1 MADDDRLRE
10 YLKVTLGE
18 LRRARARLQEL
29 ETARSEPIA
38 IVAGACRLPGGVR
51 TPEDLWRLV
60 AEGRDAVAPFPTDR
74 GWPLDA
80 LFADDADRV
89 GTTYTT
95 EGGFLEDPGG
105 FDAALFGISPRE
117 ALAID
122 PQQRQLLELA
132 WEAFERG
139 RIDPTSLRGA
149 PVGVYTGLMYHD
161 YAANRVTLPE
171 GLEGYF
177 GIGNSGSVASG
188 RISYTLGLH
197 GPALTVDT
205 ACSSS
210 LVAVHLAVRS
220 LRSGE
225 TDLALAGGAAIMGT
239 PEVFVDFARQR
250 GLARDGR
257 CKAFADGADG
267 TGLAEGAGLLLLE
280 RLSDARR
287 NGHPVLAVI
296 RGTAVNQDGASAGL
310 TAPHG
315 PSQERV
321 IRAALADAGLTTADV
336 DLVEAHGTG
345 TPLGDPIE
353 AQAVL
358 ATYGQGRSAQRPVHL
373 GSVKSNLGHTQAAA
387 GVAGILKSVGALRH
401 RTLPRTLHA
410 DRPTA
415 KVDWSDG
422 DVVLLTENRDWAAPE
437 GPRRAAVSSFGVSG
451 TNAHV
456 VLEEAPVDETPRTE
470 PTGTEPT
477 GTAVPLPISG
487 RTAATLRAQA
497 ERLLA
502 LADQDPRALGHGL
515 ATTRAALEERAV
527 VIAATADQTASG
539 LRALAAGEP
548 AANLVT
554 GRADVDGRT
563 VLVFPGQGAQWAGMG
578 AALLD
583 ESPVFAE
590 AFGAATAALA
600 ELVDWDPEAQVR
612 AVPGPER
619 VDVVQ
624 PLSFAVAVGLAAVWR
639 AHGVVPDAVVG
650 HSQGEIAAAY
660 VAGALSLSDA
670 ARVVVARSRAIAA
683 GPAGGGGMLAVG
695 LPEEQARTRAAG
707 RAEVAAVNGPSS
719 VVLAGERDALGELAA
734 ELDGAGVR
742 VRRIPVDY
750 ASHTA
755 AVERLESEIL
765 QALDGLRPERPLV
778 PFYSTVEGR
787 WVRHGELDGAY
798 WYRNLRQTVRFGEAV
813 EALVAE
819 GHRAFVE
826 VSPHAVLTGAIEEAL
841 DGTAEPAVVTGT
853 LRRDDGGLDRL
864 LTSAARLW
872 VRGVPVDLRPAFGA
886 EPPGP
891 VELPT
896 YPFRH
901 ERYWLRPGDGRE
913 AGHPLLDAVV
923 SLPETGGAVGSGVL
937 SLSRHPWLADH
948 AVEGRVLLPATALL
962 ELVLPTA
969 EQSGH
974 PVVEELL
981 VEQPLILPDRGAL
994 DVRVVVGEVDGTG
1007 RRPVGVHA
1015 RRQDDT
1021 DPDAWTRHARG
1032 HLGAGERRAVEVLA
1046 EPRQRIGLDDFY
1058 GDLADRGYGYGP
1070 AFQGLRAAW
1079 RTGDVDELVADVAL
1093 PAEAIVDGPPFGVH
1107 PALLDAALQATSL
1120 VRPDEARRRLLPFS
1134 WEGVRVYAT
1143 GATALR
1149 VRVRRLGP
1157 DVFALAASDP
1167 SGGLV
1172 VTVDALTLRPAAKAG
1187 TPPVEDLY
1195 RVVWRPVALPAPPA
1209 PPAGGATALPAVVD
1223 LTGTVPGSPPA
1234 AARAATATVLDALR
1248 AVDGPL
1254 VVVTGEDL
1262 GEPVTATVWG
1272 LVRTAQSEDP
1282 GRITLVAAADA
1293 ADPLV
1298 RAAVASGEPQVLLR
1312 AGEALVP
1319 RLARVSA
1326 AGACRPWNPDGT
1338 VLITGGTG
1346 TLGAAVAR
1354 HVARTRGVRHLVLV
1368 GRTAA
1373 DDPALRAE
1381 LAELGAQVRF
1391 AAADVADRQA
1401 LAAVLA
1407 AIPAERP
1414 LTAVVHAAGVLDDGV
1429 LTSLTPERVDAVFRP
1444 KVDGAWNLHEL
1455 TRDAEL
1461 ADLVLFSSGAGT
1473 FGTPGQGNY
1482 AAANGFLDGLAARRR
1497 AAGLPAVSL
1506 AWGLWSETSG
1516 LTAGADR
1523 RRLDRA
1529 GLRGL
1534 STAEALALFDAG
1546 LAGTD
1551 PVVLPTRFDVAAL
1564 RGQAATGALPVLLSD
1579 LVRVPR
1585 ATAAAAQESAP
1596 PASLRDRLATRT
1608 AADRLRE
1615 LVELVRRHTA
1625 AVLGHADIDAV
1636 AATQAFREAG
1646 FDSLAAV
1653 ELRNRVAAA
1662 AGVVLPATVVFDHPT
1677 PTALARR
1684 LRDELWADPEPEA
1697 PAAAGADE
1705 IELIESMQV
1714 DDLIARAL
1722 GGAGR

>member
-1 MADDDRLRE
+1 MADDDKLRE
-10 YLKVTLGE
+10 YLKATLGE
-18 LRRARARLQEL
+18 LRRTRARLQEL
-29 ETARSEPIA
+29 EDARSEPIA
-38 IVAGACRLPGGVR
+38 VVSGACRLPGGVR

-60 AEGRDAVAPFPTDR
+60 AEGRDAIAPFPVDR

-80 LFADDADRV
+80 LFDDDADRV
-89 GTTYTT
+89 GTTYAT
-95 EGGFLEDPGG
+95 EGGFLDEAGG

-149 PVGVYTGLMYHD
+149 PVGVYAGLMYHD
-161 YAANRVTLPE
+161 YAANRITLPE

-188 RISYTLGLH
+188 RISYTLGLQ

-287 NGHPVLAVI
+287 HGHPVLAVI

-310 TAPHG
+310 TAPNG

-321 IRAALADAGLTTADV
+321 IRAALTDAGLTTADV

-358 ATYGQGRSAQRPVHL
+358 ATYGQGRSPRRPVHL

-387 GVAGILKSVGALRH
+387 GVAGILKVIGALRH

-410 DRPTA
+410 ETPTS

-422 DVVLLTENRDWAAPE
+422 DVALLTENRDWASPD

-456 VLEEAPVDETPRTE
+456 VLEEVTPEEAPRTAPTGAPV
-470 PTGTEPT
+470 
-477 GTAVPLPISG
+477 PLAISG
-487 RTAATLRAQA
+487 RSAAALRAQA

-502 LADQDPRALGHGL
+502 VADRDPRALGFGL
-515 ATTRAALEERAV
+515 ATTRAALDERAV
-527 VIAATADQTASG
+527 VVAASAERTASG
-539 LRALAAGEP
+539 LRALAGSRP

-563 VLVFPGQGAQWAGMG
+563 VLVFPGQGAQWSGMG

-583 ESPVFAE
+583 ESPVFAHAFDE
-590 AFGAATAALA
+590 AAAALA
-600 ELVDWDPEAQVR
+600 ELVDWDPVAQVR
-612 AVPGPER
+612 AVPGPTR

-624 PLSFAVAVGLAAVWR
+624 PLSFAVAVGLAALWR

-660 VAGALSLSDA
+660 VAGVLSLSDA

-695 LPEEQARTRAAG
+695 LPEALARNRAAG

-719 VVLAGERDALGELAA
+719 VVLAGERAALDDLAT
-734 ELDGAGVR
+734 ELDAAGVR

-755 AVERLESEIL
+755 AVDHTETEIL
-765 QALDGLRPERPLV
+765 RALDGLRPGRPLV
-778 PFYSTVEGR
+778 PFYSTVDGR
-787 WVRHGELDGAY
+787 WVRPGELDGDY
-798 WYRNLRQTVRFGEAV
+798 WYRNLRRTVRFAEAV
-813 EALVAE
+813 EALVAD

-841 DGTAEPAVVTGT
+841 DAAGEPSVVTGT
-853 LRRDDGGLDRL
+853 LRRDDGGLDRFL
-864 LTSAARLW
+864 ASAAQLW
-872 VRGVPVDLRPAFGA
+872 IRGVPVDLRPAFGA

-891 VELPT
+891 VDLPT

-901 ERYWLRPGDGRE
+901 ERYWLRPGDDRNLH
-913 AGHPLLDAVV
+913 HPLLDAVV

-948 AVEGRVLLPATALL
+948 AVEGRVLLPATGLL
-962 ELVLPTA
+962 ELVLPAA
-969 EQSGH
+969 EESGS

-981 VEQPLILPDRGAL
+981 VEEPLTLPDRGAVE
-994 DVRVVVGEVDGTG
+994 VRVTVGEVDGTG

-1015 RRQDDT
+1015 RRQDG
-1021 DPDAWTRHARG
+1021 PDDWTRHARG
-1032 HLGAGERRAVEVLA
+1032 YLGVGEHPAGQVLADPGERIA
-1046 EPRQRIGLDDFY
+1046 LDAFY
-1058 GDLADRGYGYGP
+1058 TDLGDRGYGYGP
-1070 AFQGLRAAW
+1070 AFRGLRAAW
-1079 RTGDVDELVADVAL
+1079 RTTDADEIVVDVAL
-1093 PAEAIVDGPPFGVH
+1093 PAEAVTDGPPFVVH
-1107 PALLDAALQATSL
+1107 PALLDAALQAMSL
-1120 VRPDEARRRLLPFS
+1120 VRPAEARRRLLPFA
-1134 WEGVRVYAT
+1134 WEGVRVHAT

-1149 VRVRRLGP
+1149 VRVRRLGQ
-1157 DVFALAASDP
+1157 DVFALVATDP
-1167 SGGLV
+1167 AGGLV
-1172 VTVDALTLRPAAKAG
+1172 ATVEALTLRPAAEATLRPAAEAG
-1187 TPPVEDLY
+1187 PAPVDDLY
-1195 RVVWRPVALPAPPA
+1195 RVVWRPLVLAGASATDLPP
-1209 PPAGGATALPAVVD
+1209 VVD
-1223 LTGTVPGSPPA
+1223 LTAADPGAPPA
-1234 AARAATATVLDALR
+1234 AARAAATTVLDALR
-1248 AVDGPL
+1248 AVEGPV
-1254 VVVTGEDL
+1254 VVVTGADL
-1262 GEPVTATVWG
+1262 DDPVTGGVWG
-1272 LVRTAQSEDP
+1272 LVRTAQSEEP

-1293 ADPLV
+1293 ADPLLPAV
-1298 RAAVASGEPQVLLR
+1298 VASGEPQVLLR
-1312 AGEALVP
+1312 AGEAFVP
-1319 RLARVSA
+1319 RLARASA
-1326 AGACRPWNPDGT
+1326 GGAGRPWDPDGT

-1346 TLGAAVAR
+1346 TLGTAVAR

-1368 GRTAA
+1368 GRTATE
-1373 DDPALRAE
+1373 DPALRAE
-1381 LAELGAQVRF
+1381 LAEIGTQVRF
-1391 AAADVADRQA
+1391 AAADVADRAA

-1407 AIPAERP
+1407 AVPADHP

-1429 LTSLTPERVDAVFRP
+1429 LTALTPERVDAVFRP

-1455 TRDAEL
+1455 TRDADL

-1482 AAANGFLDGLAARRR
+1482 AAANGFLDGLAALRR
-1497 AAGLPAVSL
+1497 AADLPAVSL

-1534 STAEALALFDAG
+1534 STEEALALFDAG
-1546 LAGTD
+1546 LGGAD

-1564 RGQAATGALPVLLSD
+1564 RGQAADGTLPVLLGD
-1579 LVRVPR
+1579 LVRAPR
-1585 ATAAAAQESAP
+1585 PTAPTGAAGTPSAP
-1596 PASLRDRLATRT
+1596 PVSLRDRLSERT
-1608 AADRLRE
+1608 DADRVRE
-1615 LVELVRRHTA
+1615 LVELVRRQTA

-1653 ELRNRVAAA
+1653 ELRNRLAAA
-1662 AGVVLPATVVFDHPT
+1662 AGVALPATVVFDHPT

-1684 LRDELWADPEPEA
+1684 LRDELWGEPA
-1697 PAAAGADE
+1697 PDVPAAAVPGE
-1705 IELIESMQV
+1705 IDLIESMQV